1 MRLLPWRSY
10 DQMLA
15 DGNLPP
21 RGSPDRLAV
30 IMDESFKR
38 GLCQGAIACA
48 VAGAAFALTHWF

>member
-1 MRLLPWRSY
+1 MRILPWRTY

-21 RGSPDRLAV
+21 VGHPNRLTQ

-38 GLCQGAIACA
+38 GLSEGVIFGSA
-48 VAGAAFALTHWF
+48 VIIGFIIYNWS